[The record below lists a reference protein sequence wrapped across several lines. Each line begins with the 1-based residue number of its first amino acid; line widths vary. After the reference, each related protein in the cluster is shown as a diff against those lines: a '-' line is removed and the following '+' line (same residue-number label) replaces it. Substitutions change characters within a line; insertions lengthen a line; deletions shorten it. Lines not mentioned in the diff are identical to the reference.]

1 MRKCVKIK
9 MADRVEV
16 SSKNSRAL
24 SVQRHDASS
33 SDLLCGNESSKRR
46 KVSRECSLAER
57 LISKRISGGTTQYLA
72 KWLNCSSFE
81 NSWEAEGNLTHDLVR
96 HFDNPIVQPE
106 RLIRAVDTLR
116 VSVLN
121 KLKNGSFGDVV
132 IDFDHDCFR
141 KLFYGKGREANDR
154 GYVLLEKEDFV
165 RCQLP
170 ENWDFVCDIHG
181 DGVRVEYPFKV
192 RPFLAKSPK
201 TFHLIGGKLVEG
213 QRMLI
218 EKLSL
223 DFIWQ
228 AVALLP

>member
-1 MRKCVKIK
+1 MPLPLTFFSETK
-9 MADRVEV
+9 
-16 SSKNSRAL
+16 AL
-24 SVQRHDASS
+24 REEKSPGNVPSQSASS
-33 SDLLCGNESSKRR
+33 PRGFQEMFMPQINAFYLQ
-46 KVSRECSLAER
+46 
-57 LISKRISGGTTQYLA
+57 TQYLV

-96 HFDNPIVQPE
+96 HYDNPIVQPE
-106 RLIRAVDTLR
+106 RLMRAVDTLR

-132 IDFDHDCFR
+132 IDFVHDCFR

-181 DGVRVEYPFKV
+181 NRVRVEYPFKV
-192 RPFLAKSPK
+192 RPFLAKSRK
-201 TFHLIGGKLVEG
+201 TFHLIGGKLGEG